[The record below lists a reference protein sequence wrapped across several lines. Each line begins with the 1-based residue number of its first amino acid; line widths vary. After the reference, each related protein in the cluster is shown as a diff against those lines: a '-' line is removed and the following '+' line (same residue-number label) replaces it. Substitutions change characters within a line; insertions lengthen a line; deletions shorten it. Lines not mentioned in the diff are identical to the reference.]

1 MVIHLCNK
9 HLSKAFYVSSTIQII
24 KKRKMSDVFLL
35 PRKLK
40 VVVVGMRVGGEEIGI
55 YVFTNH
61 CYRPNERDG
70 TVLEEY

>member
-40 VVVVGMRVGGEEIGI
+40 VVVGMRVGGE
-55 YVFTNH
+55 
-61 CYRPNERDG
+61 
-70 TVLEEY
+70 